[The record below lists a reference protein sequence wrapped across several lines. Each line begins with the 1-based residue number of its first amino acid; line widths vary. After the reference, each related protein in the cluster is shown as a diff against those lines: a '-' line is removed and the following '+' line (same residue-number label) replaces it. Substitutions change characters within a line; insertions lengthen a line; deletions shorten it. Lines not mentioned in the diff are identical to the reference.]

1 MIRILIVD
9 DHAVVRK
16 GIKQILEA
24 EPDLKVEG
32 EADSGRKAIE
42 MIQKGEWDLLV
53 LDVSLPDLSGL
64 EVLKEAKRISSKLP
78 ALILSMH
85 PEEELAIRSLRAGA
99 QGYLA
104 KETAPE
110 ELIKAV
116 RKILGGGQYISP
128 ATAERLADEVRRKD
142 QGRPAHERLSDREFD
157 VFRFIAQGKSVSEIA
172 KQLCLSVK
180 TVSTYRTRIL
190 EKMGLKTNADLIR
203 YALTHRLIEAPPLS
217 DKH

>member
-24 EPDLKVEG
+24 ETDLKVER

-78 ALILSMH
+78 ALVLSMH

-157 VFRFIAQGKSVSEIA
+157 VFRFIAQGRGVSEIA

-203 YALTHRLIEAPPLS
+203 YALTHRLVETPPLS
-217 DKH
+217 DKD